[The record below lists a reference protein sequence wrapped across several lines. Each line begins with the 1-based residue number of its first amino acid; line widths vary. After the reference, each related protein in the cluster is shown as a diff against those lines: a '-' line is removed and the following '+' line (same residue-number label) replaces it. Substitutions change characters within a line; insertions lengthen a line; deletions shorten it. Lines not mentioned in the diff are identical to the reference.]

1 MKKKIL
7 KSLQTTVIPY
17 ILQLIV
23 RFIYLTNKKVFY
35 HPTDDIDKTFIVS
48 MWHGDLL
55 MQPFNYQK
63 FKPNGSVKAMISE
76 HRDGETIR
84 KTVQYL
90 GIGSIDGSST
100 RGGVKALISG
110 IKELRNGGDIA
121 ITPDGPKGP
130 IYSIADGIVLLAQ
143 KTKSPIRTLSCI
155 PTKYWQFR
163 SWDKFVVPKPFGRL
177 EFYISEAFYLDEL
190 SLEDAKTLILKKMQ
204 EHQLD
209 KNSYS

>member
-23 RFIYLTNKKVFY
+23 RLIYLTNKTIFH
-35 HPTDDIDKTFIVS
+35 HPTDDKDKTFIVS

-84 KTVQYL
+84 KTVKYL

-110 IKELRNGGDIA
+110 IKELRGGGDIA

-130 IYSIADGIVLLAQ
+130 LHSVADGIVLLAQ
-143 KTKSPIRTLSCI
+143 KTKTPIRTLSCI
-155 PTKYWQFR
+155 PTKYWQFK
-163 SWDKFVVPKPFGRL
+163 SWDKFTIPKPFGTID
-177 EFYISEAFYLDEL
+177 FYISEAFYLDDL
-190 SLEDAKTLILKKMQ
+190 STEDAKKLILDKM
-204 EHQLD
+204 EKNQLNTI
-209 KNSYS
+209 K